1 MNTELRRKS
10 KNDFAKH
17 FFKVINNASFW
28 KNHGKC
34 EKHRDI
40 KLSTTE
46 ARRNYLVSKANY
58 QTNFVFLEIC

>member
-1 MNTELRRKS
+1 MQVFGKTME
-10 KNDFAKH
+10 
-17 FFKVINNASFW
+17 NAR
-28 KNHGKC
+28 
-34 EKHRDI
+34 KHRDI